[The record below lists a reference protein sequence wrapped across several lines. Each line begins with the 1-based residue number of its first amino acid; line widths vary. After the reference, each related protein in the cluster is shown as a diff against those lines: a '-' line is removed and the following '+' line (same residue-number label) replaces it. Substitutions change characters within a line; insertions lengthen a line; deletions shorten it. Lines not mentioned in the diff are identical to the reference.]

1 MTHTGRNALVTGGT
15 RGIGRAIVLALAE
28 AGANVVTCYRQ
39 ESDAVDL
46 LRKELAETAGEHH
59 VIKADVGEQAELAEF
74 VRAAAAHLG
83 TVDIVVHNAGAIS
96 HVPFEK
102 LSEADWNRVVDTN
115 LTAAFQ
121 LTQEVIP
128 ALSESASIVYVGSK
142 VAMIGVPMRAHYTA
156 AKAGLVGLMRSLSK
170 ELGPRGIRVN
180 VVAPGIIDTSDP
192 DQLPA
197 EEYAAMQERLDVYRK
212 RTPLGRLGR
221 SEDIASTVLFLTGD
235 GASFIT
241 GETVNVDGGM

>member
-15 RGIGRAIVLALAE
+15 RGIGRAIVLALAG

-39 ESDAVDL
+39 ESDAVAG
-46 LRKELAETAGEHH
+46 LRKELSETAGDHH
-59 VIKADVGEQAELAEF
+59 VLQADVGNQTELAEF
-74 VRAAAAHLG
+74 VRTATARMG
-83 TVDIVVHNAGAIS
+83 TIDIVVHNAGAIN

-121 LTQEVIP
+121 LTQEVLP
-128 ALSESASIVYVGSK
+128 ALTSDAAIVYVGSK
-142 VAMIGVPMRAHYTA
+142 VAMIGVPLRAHYTA
-156 AKAGLVGLMRSLSK
+156 AKAGLVGLARSLAK

-192 DQLPA
+192 DRLPA
-197 EEYAAMQERLDVYRK
+197 AEYAALQERLGAYRK
-212 RTPLGRLGR
+212 RTPLGRLGNP
-221 SEDIASTVLFLTGD
+221 DDVASAVLFLTGA
-235 GASFIT
+235 GAGFIT